1 MSVWGKILGG
11 TAGFAI
17 GGPLGAL
24 LGAVAGHA
32 VDKMREESDDR
43 PPDETIG
50 ADPDPSKSVAFTI
63 AVIVLGAKM
72 AKADG
77 VVSRAEIET
86 FKQMFQVPPEELR
99 TVGRLFDQARRDSI
113 GFEPYA
119 RQVAKMFRHRRAVLE
134 DLLEGLFRIAEADG
148 PVEPPEIAYLRKV
161 AHIFGLSEAE
171 FARIRAGHAAQRHGS
186 AEDPYPVLGVSRTAT
201 DQEIKAAYRALI
213 REHHP
218 DRLIAQGLPK
228 EFIDVATEK
237 MATINAAYD
246 RIRAERDLG

>member
-1 MSVWGKILGG
+1 MTIWGKILGG
-11 TAGFAI
+11 TTGFVL

-32 VDKMREESDDR
+32 VDKFRDDPPGAESGSTQDD
-43 PPDETIG
+43 
-50 ADPDPSKSVAFTI
+50 DPSRSIAFTI
-63 AVIVLGAKM
+63 AVIVLAAKM

-77 VVSRAEIET
+77 MVSRAEVET
-86 FKQMFQVPPEELR
+86 FKQIFRVPPEELR

-119 RQVAKMFRHRRAVLE
+119 RQVARMFRHRPAVLE

-148 PVEPPEIAYLRKV
+148 PPHQAELEYLRRV
-161 AHIFGLSEAE
+161 AGIFGLSDAE
-171 FARIRAGHAAQRHGS
+171 FARIRAGHGS
-186 AEDPYPVLGVSRTAT
+186 YRTDEENAEAYKVLGLRPSAT
-201 DQEIKAAYRALI
+201 EAEIKQAYRALV

-228 EFIDVATEK
+228 EFIDIATDK
-237 MATINAAYD
+237 VATINAAYD
-246 RIRAERDLG
+246 RIGSERGFN